1 MAPKQSHGDFQP
13 PIKHGFPCP
22 EYLVAALTR
31 LKLRGL
37 YQEFSAFLH
46 WRKQPALMLANQIS
60 ELSGEGHHIIFDRIS
75 EQQIIRCSFDFL
87 SLTASFEEV

>member
-1 MAPKQSHGDFQP
+1 MSEEH
-13 PIKHGFPCP
+13 
-22 EYLVAALTR
+22 LSRAALDQAETS
-31 LKLRGL
+31 GSI

-46 WRKQPALMLANQIS
+46 WRKKQPALMLANQIS